1 MINSQVR
8 INGGILKDART
19 TQGLTIEKVAMDLCV
34 SKTHIFQIEDG
45 GEGAFYSYALKVQ
58 IARKMAL
65 YLKVPESTAFDS
77 GEEDA
82 IEGFQLSLQEGRLGQ
97 KLSPIEQENYAL
109 TLQKNRSSL
118 KKVLYSASIALIFLM
133 ALIFIQVSPAFQFWN
148 NLSETFQSDFDAVFQ
163 SIQTF
168 VETVTASLAGS
179 EKVPKEE
186 GLLIKTSPSG
196 EVNQEIG
203 PQSSPTK

>member
-19 TQGLTIEKVAMDLCV
+19 TQGLAIEKVAMDLCV

-77 GEEDA
+77 VEEDA
-82 IEGFQLSLQEGRLGQ
+82 IESFQLSLQEGRLGQ

-148 NLSETFQSDFDAVFQ
+148 NLSDTFQSDFDAVFQ

-168 VETVTASLAGS
+168 IETATAGS
-179 EKVPKEE
+179 AGAEKVPKEE

>member
-77 GEEDA
+77 VEEDA

-168 VETVTASLAGS
+168 IETATAGS
-179 EKVPKEE
+179 AGTEKVPKEE

>member
-19 TQGLTIEKVAMDLCV
+19 TQGLAIEKVAMDLCV

-58 IARKMAL
+58 IARKLAL
-65 YLKVPESTAFDS
+65 YLKVPESAAFDS
-77 GEEDA
+77 VEEEG
-82 IEGFQLSLQEGRLGQ
+82 IEDFQLSLQEGRLGQ
-97 KLSPIEQENYAL
+97 KLSPIEQENYSL

-148 NLSETFQSDFDAVFQ
+148 NLSDTFKSDFDAVFQ

-168 VETVTASLAGS
+168 IETATAGS
-179 EKVPKEE
+179 AGAEKVPKEE

>member
-1 MINSQVR
+1 MINSQAR
-8 INGGILKDART
+8 INGAILKDART
-19 TQGLTIEKVAMDLCV
+19 TQGLAIEKVAMDLCV

-65 YLKVPESTAFDS
+65 YLKVPESAAFDS
-77 GEEDA
+77 VEEDA

-148 NLSETFQSDFDAVFQ
+148 NLSDTFQSDFDAVFQ
-163 SIQTF
+163 SIQTIL
-168 VETVTASLAGS
+168 ETATAGS
-179 EKVPKEE
+179 AGAEKVPKEE

>member
-8 INGGILKDART
+8 INGAILKDART
-19 TQGLTIEKVAMDLCV
+19 TQGLAIEKVAMDLCV

-58 IARKMAL
+58 ITRKLAL
-65 YLKVPESTAFDS
+65 YLKVPESAAFDS
-77 GEEDA
+77 VEEDG

-118 KKVLYSASIALIFLM
+118 KKALYSASIALIFLM

-148 NLSETFQSDFDAVFQ
+148 NLSDTFKSDFDAVFQ
-163 SIQTF
+163 SIRTF
-168 VETVTASLAGS
+168 IETATAGS
-179 EKVPKEE
+179 AGAEKVPQEE
-186 GLLIKTSPSG
+186 GVLIKTSPSG
-196 EVNQEIG
+196 EVNQDIG
-203 PQSSPTK
+203 PPSSPTK

>member
-19 TQGLTIEKVAMDLCV
+19 TQGLAIEKVAMDLCV

-65 YLKVPESTAFDS
+65 YLKVPESAAFDS
-77 GEEDA
+77 VEEDA
-82 IEGFQLSLQEGRLGQ
+82 IESFQLSLQEGRLGQ

-148 NLSETFQSDFDAVFQ
+148 NLSDTFQSDFDAVFQ

-168 VETVTASLAGS
+168 IETATAGS
-179 EKVPKEE
+179 AGAEKVPKEE